1 VAAPVIRMLRPSKP
15 AITHPPRPLRNA
27 RIPATRRCCYRFAFF
42 LASRRKILPSVTL
55 SRANQDRLL
64 KVKGNGAITEASY
77 RKAFGLIPDPDRHG
91 KRVWLKSKVLRKFV
105 FEPSAVSSAM
115 TQLGKSA
122 VIVSSNQGLMA
133 QQQRVPRLKI
143 KDYFYV
149 LDEQKLR
156 ALRSDKDRR

>member
-1 VAAPVIRMLRPSKP
+1 MLRPSKP

-91 KRVWLKSKVLRKFV
+91 DRVWLKSKVLQTSV
-105 FEPSAVSSAM
+105 FQPGAIQSAIGQLVKSGVAVPSN
-115 TQLGKSA
+115 K
-122 VIVSSNQGLMA
+122 GLVA
-133 QQQRVPRLKI
+133 QQQRVPGLNI
-143 KDYFYV
+143 KEYFYV
-149 LDEQKLR
+149 IDLEKLR
-156 ALRSDKDRR
+156 ALARGNSHS